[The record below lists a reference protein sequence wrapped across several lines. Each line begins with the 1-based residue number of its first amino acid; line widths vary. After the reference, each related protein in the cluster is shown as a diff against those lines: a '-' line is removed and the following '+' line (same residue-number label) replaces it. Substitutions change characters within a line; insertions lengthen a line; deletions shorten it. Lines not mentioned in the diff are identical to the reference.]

1 MLREQSNLLLIFS
14 DLYIVLSLF
23 RGAAYEEGD
32 IQEVHLTENDCAMK
46 IKNIKESQNGQWQCN
61 VTTKDSHGGYSVD
74 VAKIKLVVA
83 IAPVEVYLKV
93 NGGDPIAGMYLKVT
107 QI

>member
-1 MLREQSNLLLIFS
+1 M
-14 DLYIVLSLF
+14 
-23 RGAAYEEGD
+23 
-32 IQEVHLTENDCAMK
+32 TENDCAMK

-61 VTTKDSHGGYSVD
+61 VTTKDSHDSYSVD

-93 NGGDPIAGMYLKVT
+93 NGGDPIAGMYVCITGCLPT
-107 QI
+107 QLSRFLMNASMVQLLDDPEVE

>member
-1 MLREQSNLLLIFS
+1 M
-14 DLYIVLSLF
+14 VLSFF

-32 IQEVHLTENDCAMK
+32 IQQVHLTENDCAMK

-93 NGGDPIAGMYLKVT
+93 NGGDPIAGM
-107 QI
+107 

>member
-1 MLREQSNLLLIFS
+1 M
-14 DLYIVLSLF
+14 
-23 RGAAYEEGD
+23 
-32 IQEVHLTENDCAMK
+32 TENDCAMK

-61 VTTKDSHGGYSVD
+61 VTTKDSHDSYSVD

-93 NGGDPIAGMYLKVT
+93 NGGDPIAGMYLFKGDSYLETCMEYFTLPERLT
-107 QI
+107 QILS

>member
-1 MLREQSNLLLIFS
+1 
-14 DLYIVLSLF
+14 
-23 RGAAYEEGD
+23 
-32 IQEVHLTENDCAMK
+32 MK

-93 NGGDPIAGMYLKVT
+93 NGGDPIAGTYVFKGDSDLETCMKYFALPERLT
-107 QI
+107 